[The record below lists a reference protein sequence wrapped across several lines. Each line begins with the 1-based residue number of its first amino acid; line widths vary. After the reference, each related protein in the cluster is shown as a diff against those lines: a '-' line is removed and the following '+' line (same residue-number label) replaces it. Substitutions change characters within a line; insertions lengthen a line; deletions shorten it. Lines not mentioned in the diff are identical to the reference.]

1 MAILESI
8 AAANAAYSVIRQALS
23 NGKESANLISSVGK
37 FLSAEE
43 DVKEAINRK
52 KNSPLTAITGGSEG
66 DWEEFQHLENLK
78 AKRQELESYCRL
90 YAPPGTWDRWQQWQ
104 AEARKQRQA
113 AKKAAEKA
121 REERNEMIATIAG
134 ITMAVVVVILS
145 VYYLGVYLERW
156 E

>member
-43 DVKEAINRK
+43 DVKDAINRK

-66 DWEEFQHLENLK
+66 EWEEFQHLEMLRQ
-78 AKRQELESYCRL
+78 KRAELESYCRL

-134 ITMAVVVVILS
+134 IAMAVVVVILS

>member
-1 MAILESI
+1 M
-8 AAANAAYSVIRQALS
+8 AANAAYSVIRQALS

-43 DVKEAINRK
+43 DVKDAINRK

-121 REERNEMIATIAG
+121 REERNEMIATISG
-134 ITMAVVVVILS
+134 IAMAVVVVILS

>member
-1 MAILESI
+1 M
-8 AAANAAYSVIRQALS
+8 AANAAYSVIRQALS

-43 DVKEAINRK
+43 DVKEAVQKK

-66 DWEEFQHLENLK
+66 EWEEFQHLEMLRQ
-78 AKRQELESYCRL
+78 KRAELESYCRL

-134 ITMAVVVVILS
+134 IAMAVVVVTLS